1 MGMEHLQTRCC
12 GLHALVAMLATRTVG
27 GLLGGVAGKHA
38 EDDRHSV
45 FDAHLGNAV
54 GHRLRDELEVA
65 GLALDDAAETDDG
78 IMPILKLALLV
89 LGTEI
94 SERFFFLSIIFRL

>member
-12 GLHALVAMLATRTVG
+12 GLHALVTMLATRTVG
-27 GLLGGVAGKHA
+27 SLLGGVAGQHA

-54 GHRLRDELEVA
+54 GHRLRDA
-65 GLALDDAAETDDG
+65 DKDG
-78 IMPILKLALLV
+78 
-89 LGTEI
+89 
-94 SERFFFLSIIFRL
+94 